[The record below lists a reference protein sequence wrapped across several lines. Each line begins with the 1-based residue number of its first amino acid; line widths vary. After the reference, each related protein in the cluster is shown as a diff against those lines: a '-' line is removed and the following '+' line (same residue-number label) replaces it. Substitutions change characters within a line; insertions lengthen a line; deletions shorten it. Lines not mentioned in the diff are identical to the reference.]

1 MLGREFLGRENMAEN
16 GYEKRSYIRFKIPG
30 ATVDYQRK
38 TLFPKPGFIEE
49 FCPLADI
56 SRGGLRF
63 LTEKPIKP
71 ETEVSVKISIPGE
84 RIPFTMKGIVK
95 WSSPGEGKTYK
106 YQVGVQFHPYGDKKE
121 ENLPQNMVK
130 IMALE
135 QKFAEKTGDG
145 EEPSGSDKDEFQI

>member
-1 MLGREFLGRENMAEN
+1 MISREYPGRDGMAEN
-16 GYEKRSYIRFKIPG
+16 DYERRSCIRFKIPG

-38 TLFPKPGFIEE
+38 ALFPKPGFIEE

-56 SRGGLRF
+56 SRGGIRF
-63 LTEKPIKP
+63 LTQKPVKP

-84 RIPFTMKGIVK
+84 RIPFTMKGLVK
-95 WSSPGEGKTYK
+95 WASPSDGKTYK

-135 QKFAEKTGDG
+135 QKFAENSIEDDG
-145 EEPSGSDKDEFQI
+145 SPGPDKDEFQI